1 MIRENPGLAV
11 KRLDF
16 FGRYTGTRHKT
27 KALCLLSEGGKRPC
41 ALQSGV
47 CLTGGQDARNPEF
60 LRYSKCL
67 EGILTEIKAA
77 VQGDRS
83 AAAVFHE
90 FGNALTVQASVGFQ
104 YTEHKPIR
112 PGRRKALCLR
122 FELTA
127 LFLRIAE
134 IAETRTQHDKERQR
148 DPLSQF

>member
-1 MIRENPGLAV
+1 M
-11 KRLDF
+11 
-16 FGRYTGTRHKT
+16 
-27 KALCLLSEGGKRPC
+27 
-41 ALQSGV
+41 
-47 CLTGGQDARNPEF
+47 
-60 LRYSKCL
+60 
-67 EGILTEIKAA
+67 
-77 VQGDRS
+77 QGDRS
-83 AAAVFHE
+83 AAAVLHE

-104 YTEHKPIR
+104 HTEHKPIR

>member
-16 FGRYTGTRHKT
+16 FRRDTGARHKT
-27 KALCLLSEGGKRPC
+27 KALCLLRKGSKRPC
-41 ALQSGV
+41 PLQSGV
-47 CLTGGQDARNPEF
+47 CLTGSQNTRNPEF

-83 AAAVFHE
+83 AAAVLHKFE
-90 FGNALTVQASVGFQ
+90 NALTVQASVGFQ
-104 YTEHKPIR
+104 HTEHKPIR

-122 FELTA
+122 CQLSA

-134 IAETRTQHDKERQR
+134 IAETRTQHNKERQR